1 MFKKLFKEAKEKNC
15 IGLKGRLFESTQN
28 NTGNLEILGRRFS
41 VVNWEMLTRKE
52 RTSIKRERNI
62 FHIAEDFCGISLQ
75 KSEMFYNTLN
85 KEQYR
90 LWMEI

>member
-28 NTGNLEILGRRFS
+28 NTGNFEILGRRFS
-41 VVNWEMLTRKE
+41 VVNWEILTRKE